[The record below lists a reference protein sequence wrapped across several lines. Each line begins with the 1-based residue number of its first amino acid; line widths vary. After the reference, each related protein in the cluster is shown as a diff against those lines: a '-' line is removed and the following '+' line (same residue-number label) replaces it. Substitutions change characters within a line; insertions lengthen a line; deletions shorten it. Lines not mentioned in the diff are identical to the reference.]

1 MAGKL
6 YSQEELSALRNAAK
20 RVTNP
25 NARWS
30 EKPADM
36 PVHRQRVFQAR
47 AEAEGGHYEIYQR
60 ENIRDPLDYSCGIVY
75 LPLDGTR
82 LTLARYNGSGH
93 EHGDIEFRPHIH
105 SATPEAIAAGVRPE
119 REAQATERYAT
130 SEGALACLLRD
141 FRVGGIKANPDQRR
155 LVP

>member
-6 YSQEELSALRNAAK
+6 YSEEELSALRNAAK

-47 AEAEGGHYEIYQR
+47 SETERGNYEIYQR
-60 ENIRDPLDYSCGIVY
+60 ENIRDDLDYSCGIVH

-93 EHGDIEFRPHIH
+93 EHGDIAYRQHIH
-105 SATPEAIAAGVRPE
+105 SATRDAIVAGARPE
-119 REAQATERYAT
+119 REAQATERYST
-130 SEGALACLLRD
+130 SEGALACLLQD
-141 FRVGGIKANPDQRR
+141 FRVAGLKAKPDQRR
-155 LVP
+155 LLP